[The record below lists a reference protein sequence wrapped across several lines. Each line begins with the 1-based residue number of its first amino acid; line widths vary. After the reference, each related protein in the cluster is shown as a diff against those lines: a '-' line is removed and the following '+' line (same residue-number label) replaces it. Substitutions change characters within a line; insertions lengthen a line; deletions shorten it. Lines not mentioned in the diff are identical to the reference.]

1 MITNRVAMRRRL
13 PAVITL
19 QAVHAAHLPVLA
31 GAWLVVV
38 AGLNKVWRPEPTARA
53 INAVLRSLAR
63 RAPVGP
69 GAGHTIAIVTRL
81 LGVIEIVVGI
91 GVLAARAGV
100 WVWALA
106 TLYAAFACFVV
117 AALATGAP
125 LRSCGCFGAAD
136 PPPSAVHVALDAAVA
151 ALAIAAVTDR
161 SLGAPR
167 DSLAAHRG
175 LGAAVSIGIAVLVV
189 LLLRL
194 SRADRSS

>member
-1 MITNRVAMRRRL
+1 M
-13 PAVITL
+13 
-19 QAVHAAHLPVLA
+19 HAAHLPVLA

-106 TLYAAFACFVV
+106 TL
-117 AALATGAP
+117 
-125 LRSCGCFGAAD
+125 
-136 PPPSAVHVALDAAVA
+136 
-151 ALAIAAVTDR
+151 
-161 SLGAPR
+161 
-167 DSLAAHRG
+167 
-175 LGAAVSIGIAVLVV
+175 
-189 LLLRL
+189 
-194 SRADRSS
+194 

>member
-1 MITNRVAMRRRL
+1 M
-13 PAVITL
+13 
-19 QAVHAAHLPVLA
+19 LA

-53 INAVLRSLAR
+53 ITAVLRSFAR
-63 RAPVGP
+63 RAP
-69 GAGHTIAIVTRL
+69 AGRGTEVVTRA
-81 LGVIEIVVGI
+81 LGLVEIVVGI
-91 GVLAARAGV
+91 GVLAVRAGI

-106 TLYAAFACFVV
+106 ALYAGFACFVV

-125 LRSCGCFGAAD
+125 LRSCGCFGSAD

-167 DSLAAHRG
+167 DTLVAHRG
-175 LGAAVSIGIAVLVV
+175 LGAAVSVGIAVCVV
-189 LLLRL
+189 ILFRVGRRNP
-194 SRADRSS
+194 SDPTGHAERSS